1 MDTSLVYFWSSEGF
15 PDFIES
21 RKLCWHGWGPRI
33 CFPFL
38 DHSALLDSQG
48 TEVAQGKKNIFL
60 LQKETRENW
69 WMLLWSSKS
78 NNASS
83 SVCSC
88 HIQGTSHE
96 RRRGKTFSDV
106 SQWLRTPQ
114 QFGECTNTSMAQ
126 GLRGTGLKKPS
137 RPIIVTAQMEEVAAG
152 YVYSDHQRAQRM
164 RLSIKERMLWVKRK
178 KEYES
183 RLWRMTL
190 KNQIWLTCKLPM
202 NHHTTHSPGL
212 SVWRWA
218 LWSPLQQALPDDLCV
233 FRSVNS
239 APLWPTAQ
247 LPWRLHRAVRNL
259 TDTCPV
265 NRTTLETT
273 GMHT

>member
-1 MDTSLVYFWSSEGF
+1 
-15 PDFIES
+15 
-21 RKLCWHGWGPRI
+21 
-33 CFPFL
+33 
-38 DHSALLDSQG
+38 
-48 TEVAQGKKNIFL
+48 
-60 LQKETRENW
+60 
-69 WMLLWSSKS
+69 MLLWSSKS

-114 QFGECTNTSMAQ
+114 RFGECTNTSMAQ

-137 RPIIVTAQMEEVAAG
+137 RPIIVTAQMRRKWLLAMSTVIIKGHNE
-152 YVYSDHQRAQRM
+152 M

-212 SVWRWA
+212 SVWRSELSDLPCSRLSQMTFVCSA
-218 LWSPLQQALPDDLCV
+218 LSTVLLFGQRHSFPGDFTGQWGTWLIPVQS
-233 FRSVNS
+233 
-239 APLWPTAQ
+239 TE
-247 LPWRLHRAVRNL
+247 LH
-259 TDTCPV
+259 
-265 NRTTLETT
+265 
-273 GMHT
+273 